1 MRRMQLAHSSVL
13 GRTPRIAQAP
23 EATSRPKGWNPLS
36 LAWLAS
42 AWIATVLNWPLWA
55 TLNRLP
61 EMSSPHGRL
70 FMLALCGMVM
80 ALTALVLTLVA
91 WRWSIKPVL
100 ALFLLSGAAGA
111 YFMGTYNVVIDA
123 TMMVNAL
130 HTDVRETRDLLA
142 PGLFV
147 STFVLAVLP
156 LVWLMRV
163 RLQRMGI
170 WPQLKRN
177 LLSTLAAIV
186 LMVALLLL
194 FFADMSSTMRNH
206 KPVRYLINPL
216 NSFYALSMIA
226 ADAHAKPSGPPIVVG
241 ADATLAAHPAGAKPP
256 LLVLVV
262 GETARANHFALN
274 GYARATNP
282 QLAKLDVLSFHD
294 VSSCGTSTATS
305 LPCMFSVFGKSSFE
319 SESRRHENLL
329 DVLQHAGL
337 AVLWVEN
344 QSGCKGVCERVSTV
358 LASQPASKQASLPN
372 SVCPD
377 GECLD
382 EALLQGLDERIAAL
396 PAERRE
402 RGVVVVLHQMGSH
415 GPAYWKR
422 SPPDQKP
429 FQPECQTNVLQECEQ
444 QALINSYDNSIAYT
458 DRVLANTIAWLK
470 GHESN
475 HSAALLYVSDH
486 GESLGEN
493 NLYLHG
499 LPYAFAPREQKHVP
513 MLMWLSQAAAQPLQL
528 DCMKQQQDT
537 AFTHDNLPHTVLGLA
552 GVQTQAYHAALDI
565 TAPCRAQASS

>member
-1 MRRMQLAHSSVL
+1 M
-13 GRTPRIAQAP
+13 
-23 EATSRPKGWNPLS
+23 S

-42 AWIATVLNWPLWA
+42 AWIAIVLNWPLWA

-61 EMSSPHGRL
+61 EMTTPHGRL

-80 ALTALVLTLVA
+80 ALTALALTMAA
-91 WRWSIKPVL
+91 WRRSIKPVL

-111 YFMGTYNVVIDA
+111 YFMGTYNVVIDS

-130 HTDVRETRDLLA
+130 HTDMRETRDLLG
-142 PGLFV
+142 PGLFA
-147 STFVLAVLP
+147 SIFVLGVLP
-156 LVWLMRV
+156 MVWLMRV
-163 RLQRMGI
+163 RVQRLAA

-177 LLSTLAAIV
+177 LLGTFAAVV
-186 LMVALLLL
+186 LMTTLLLL

-216 NSFYALSMIA
+216 NSFYALGMVA
-226 ADAHAKPSGPPIVVG
+226 ADAQAKPSGPPIVVG
-241 ADATLAAHPAGAKPP
+241 ADARLAPRPAGAKPP

-262 GETARANHFALN
+262 GETARADHFALN
-274 GYARATNP
+274 GYARTTNP

-305 LPCMFSVFGKSSFE
+305 LPCMFSVFGKSGFE
-319 SESRRHENLL
+319 AESRRHENLL

-344 QSGCKGVCERVSTV
+344 QSGCKGVCERVTTV
-358 LASQPASKQASLPN
+358 LASQPAAKETARPGSA
-372 SVCPD
+372 CPD

-402 RGVVVVLHQMGSH
+402 QGVVVVLHQMGSH

-429 FQPECQTNVLQECEQ
+429 FQPECQTNVLQDCEQ
-444 QALINSYDNSIAYT
+444 QALINTYDNSIAYT

-470 GHESN
+470 GHEAS
-475 HSAALLYVSDH
+475 HRAALLYVSDH

-513 MLMWLSQAAAQPLQL
+513 MLMWFSQAAAQPLQM
-528 DCMKQQQDT
+528 DCMKQRQDT
-537 AFTHDNLPHTVLGLA
+537 ALTHDNLSHTVLGLA
-552 GVQTQAYHAALDI
+552 GVQTQAYHAGLDV
-565 TAPCRAQASS
+565 TAPCRAQVSS

>member
-1 MRRMQLAHSSVL
+1 MQIAHPSVL
-13 GRTPRIAQAP
+13 GPASRTAKVPVPA
-23 EATSRPKGWNPLS
+23 SRPKGWNPLS

-55 TLNRLP
+55 ALNRLP
-61 EMSSPHGRL
+61 EMTTPHGRL

-80 ALTALVLTLVA
+80 ALTALVLSLAA
-91 WRWSIKPVL
+91 WRRSIKPVL

-111 YFMGTYNVVIDA
+111 YFMGTYNVVIDP

-130 HTDVRETRDLLA
+130 HTDVRETRDLLG
-142 PGLFV
+142 PGLFI

-156 LVWLMRV
+156 LAGLMRV
-163 RLQRMGI
+163 RLQRLGT

-177 LLSTLAAIV
+177 LLSTLAALV
-186 LMVALLLL
+186 LMVALLML

-216 NSFYALSMIA
+216 NSFYALGVVA
-226 ADAHAKPSGPPIVVG
+226 ADAQAKPSGPPIVVG
-241 ADATLAAHPAGAKPP
+241 ADAKLAARPAGAKPP

-319 SESRRHENLL
+319 SESRPHENLL

-358 LASQPASKQASLPN
+358 LASQPASKETALPA
-372 SVCPD
+372 SVCSD

-402 RGVVVVLHQMGSH
+402 QGVVVVLHQMGSH

-422 SPPDQKP
+422 SPTDQKP
-429 FQPECQTNVLQECEQ
+429 FQPECQTNVLQDCEQ

-458 DRVLANTIAWLK
+458 DRLLANTIAWLK
-470 GHESN
+470 GHEAS
-475 HSAALLYVSDH
+475 HSTALLYVSDH

-513 MLMWLSQAAAQPLQL
+513 MLMWFSKAAAQPLQL
-528 DCMKQQQDT
+528 DCMKQRQDT
-537 AFTHDNLPHTVLGLA
+537 AFTHDNLSHTVLGLA
-552 GVQTQAYHAALDI
+552 GVQTLAYLPALDI
-565 TAPCRAQASS
+565 TAPCQAQASS